1 MSRLSSISPTRPD
14 LDGLLQNARSGD
26 PAAVDILFD
35 RFTGYLTLIT
45 STQIGPRL
53 RRKLDPDDI
62 VQETLLEAH
71 RQFSNFRGHTGR
83 ELIGWIRRILA
94 GQLALTL
101 RRYLGT
107 KRRDVRME
115 RDCSDCFDYSGWTG
129 NGAGMD
135 QFDRALVAD
144 DASPSYLAD
153 QREQVQLLGHALDRL
168 PEDYREVIVL
178 RQVEAL
184 TFGETAQRMG
194 RSEDAVQKLWIR
206 ALTNLRREFH
216 VTAEAA

>member
-1 MSRLSSISPTRPD
+1 MPD
-14 LDGLLQNARSGD
+14 LEELLGSAQSGD
-26 PAAVDILFD
+26 PMAREALFN
-35 RFTGYLTLIT
+35 RFTGYLSVLA
-45 STQIGPRL
+45 SAQVGSRL

-71 RQFSNFRGHTGR
+71 RQFPQFRGHSGR

-94 GQLALTL
+94 GQIALTL

-115 RDCSDCFDYSGWTG
+115 RDCVDYL
-129 NGAGMD
+129 D
-135 QFDRALVAD
+135 QSAEPFDRALIAAD
-144 DASPSYLAD
+144 PAPHIAAD
-153 QREQVQLLGHALDRL
+153 QREQVGLLSGALNRL
-168 PEDYREVIVL
+168 PRDYREVIVL

-184 TFGETAQRMG
+184 TFGETARRMG

-206 ALTNLRREFH
+206 ALTNLKREFH
-216 VTAEAA
+216 TSAEAA

>member
-1 MSRLSSISPTRPD
+1 MSRFSTISPTLPD
-14 LDGLLQNARSGD
+14 LDDLLQSARSGD
-26 PAAVDILFD
+26 PVAVDVLFD
-35 RFTGYLTLIT
+35 RFTGYLSLIA
-45 STQIGPRL
+45 SVQVGPRL

-71 RQFSNFRGHTGR
+71 RQFPQFRGQTGR
-83 ELIGWIRRILA
+83 ELIGWVRRILA

-115 RDCSDCFDYSGWTG
+115 RNCSDCLDYS
-129 NGAGMD
+129 AD
-135 QFDRALVAD
+135 QFDRALIAAD
-144 DASPSYLAD
+144 PNPSFVAD
-153 QREQVQLLGHALDRL
+153 QREQEGLLSDALGRL

-184 TFGETAQRMG
+184 TFGETARRMG

-216 VTAEAA
+216 APAEAA

>member
-1 MSRLSSISPTRPD
+1 MSRFPTLSPTLPD
-14 LDGLLQNARSGD
+14 LDGLLQDALSGD
-26 PAAVDILFD
+26 AVAVDVLFD
-35 RFTGYLTLIT
+35 RFTGYLTMLT
-45 STQIGPRL
+45 TTQVGPRL

-71 RQFSNFRGHTGR
+71 RQFPQFRGRTGR
-83 ELIGWIRRILA
+83 ELIGWVRRILA

-115 RDCSDCFDYSGWTG
+115 RECGDCLNHSAETL
-129 NGAGMD
+129 
-135 QFDRALVAD
+135 DRALIAVD
-144 DASPSYLAD
+144 PNPSTIAD
-153 QREQVQLLGHALDRL
+153 QNEQVGLLSSALDRL

-178 RQVEAL
+178 RQMEAL
-184 TFGETAQRMG
+184 TFGETARRMG

-206 ALTNLRREFH
+206 ALTNLRREFR
-216 VTAEAA
+216 VAEAA